1 MSGSGHELPRFADS
15 VRWQSANVGAQVVL
29 QLVFIWALAR
39 LLTPADF
46 GVMSIAL
53 VVVGFVEIFA
63 QIGIGPSIVQKA
75 ALTADDLR
83 TAGLFSV
90 ALGAVFYAGLWA
102 AAPAVGAWYSDAL
115 LSDVLRVI
123 ALSFI
128 LGGVAV
134 VPRSYLVRQ
143 MAFKRLFVGAMS
155 GMLIGNFGVGL
166 LLAWQGAGVWAYVA
180 ALLAQN
186 FVLGLVY
193 WGFTAR
199 ASRGGRW
206 NGAALRAMLGYGG
219 RSTLYN
225 FATYAASKADTVI
238 VGRYA
243 TQGAGGWT
251 ATGLYDRAVSL
262 MGLPIT
268 LLGKL
273 SDSVLFSGMS
283 KMQSE
288 EEALRRTVSQATQ
301 WLGMA
306 VFPGAVWL
314 WAMADEVTVLYLGPD
329 FAAAA
334 PIAAI
339 LFLGVPFRS
348 LTKVGDAVVRAKDVL
363 WAGLVWK
370 VVFLGGV
377 ALAAWAGMHF
387 GWGPRGVAWGVLG
400 ATLLQF
406 VGLARLVGKT
416 CGMGTG
422 WARSLV
428 PGLVLA
434 AGFAVAAGCVHA
446 ALGAGD
452 AWWMRLVRLAASG
465 AGGCAI
471 GLAGLRWAPRQMG
484 GRHPEWVAAAWKRLG
499 WGNPA

>member
-1 MSGSGHELPRFADS
+1 MSGHELPRFADS
-15 VRWQSANVGAQVVL
+15 VRWQSINVGAQVVL

-53 VVVGFVEIFA
+53 VVVGFVEVFA

-75 ALTADDLR
+75 TLAADDLR

-90 ALGAVFYAGLWA
+90 ALGALFYAGLWA

-143 MAFKRLFVGAMS
+143 MAFKRLFVGAMA

-186 FVLGLVY
+186 LVLGLVY
-193 WGFTAR
+193 WGFTWR

-206 NGAALRAMLGYGG
+206 SGAALRAMLGYGG

-238 VGRYA
+238 VGRFA

-251 ATGLYDRAVSL
+251 ATGMYDRAVSL

-283 KMQSE
+283 KMQSD

-377 ALAAWAGMHF
+377 ALAAWAGMRF
-387 GWGPRGVAWGVLG
+387 GWGVRGVAWGVLA
-400 ATLLQF
+400 ATAVQF
-406 VGLARLVGKT
+406 VGVAGLVGRT
-416 CGMGTG
+416 CGMGWNWG
-422 WARSLV
+422 RALV

-434 AGFAVAAGCVHA
+434 GAFAGAAWGA
-446 ALGAGD
+446 DALFGEVGE
-452 AWWMRLVRLAASG
+452 WWGRALRLAVS
-465 AGGCAI
+465 AGGGVLVGGA
-471 GLAGLRWAPRQMG
+471 LLRWAPAVLAG
-484 GRHPEWVAAAWKRLG
+484 AHPEAVAAVRKRLG
-499 WGNPA
+499 WR